1 MENNIARNMKKI
13 IIGYCAIFDV
23 NDPCFHE
30 VSTNLKISED
40 LKN

>member
-13 IIGYCAIFDV
+13 IIGYCAIFHV
-23 NDPCFHE
+23 NDLCFHE

>member
-1 MENNIARNMKKI
+1 MGKNIARNMKKR
-13 IIGYCAIFDV
+13 IIGYCAIFDA

-30 VSTNLKISED
+30 VSTNLKFSED